1 VGATRPLYWRRG
13 EGGWLRRD
21 FDQWLPLERYRPV
34 IHVNWYEADAYCRW
48 AGRRLPTEAEWE
60 LAAATA
66 SSRGFVW
73 GDVWEWTI
81 GSARAYPGHEAGPVS
96 LDPIPEPGGMKRV
109 LRGGSWMT
117 PPRMKHPKARR
128 FAAAT
133 DDLAFCGFR
142 SCAF

>member
-1 VGATRPLYWRRG
+1 
-13 EGGWLRRD
+13 
-21 FDQWLPLERYRPV
+21 
-34 IHVNWYEADAYCRW
+34 
-48 AGRRLPTEAEWE
+48 LPTEAEWE

-96 LDPIPEPGGMKRV
+96 LDPMPEPGMKRV
-109 LRGGSWMT
+109 LRGGSWMA